1 MPRMTGYR
9 FFAETLKGYGVTSVF
24 WMPAILKAGLME
36 IERVGGIK
44 RVLCHSEKGAAYMAD
59 GYARASRRPGIA
71 MCQSVGA
78 ANLAAGLQDAY
89 LAHSPVIAITGRQ
102 RTSFRYRHA
111 YQEIDHWPLFEPV
124 TKYNVQ
130 ADTLK
135 QFSYELRQAF
145 RESTTGTPGPVHL
158 ELPGIQG
165 EEVGG
170 AEEDLEILVED
181 AFREYPAFRPEPD
194 HEGVL
199 EAARLLTQCQRPV
212 IVAGGGSVAS
222 QAGPSIVELAEKLSA
237 PVAVTLNGKGSIP
250 DNHPLAVGV
259 VGTYSR
265 WCANKVVS
273 EADLVVYV
281 GSQVGDQVTDIWTV
295 PPPGTDVIQIDLNP
309 SELGRNLFVKVAL
322 AGDAKVTVSRLF
334 EALESTVTAPQWAQ
348 RARHLVNQWRKQY
361 GPLLDSDASPIRPER
376 LCRELTRFLP
386 SDALLVADTGHS
398 GSWTGTMV
406 ELSEP
411 TQGYMRCA
419 GSLGWAFPAALGA
432 KCAHPDRPVVCFT
445 GDGGFWYHMAELET
459 AARCGINTVTV
470 INNNRSLNQDRPG
483 VDVAYREFPEGNP
496 KEMWVYNDVD
506 FARFASDMGC
516 FGIRV
521 DKASDIV
528 GALEQALASGR
539 PAIVDVVTDIDAFAP
554 WTRTP
559 S

>member
-9 FFAETLKGYGVTSVF
+9 FFAETLKGYGVTTVF

-36 IERVGGIK
+36 LERVGGIK

-111 YQEIDHWPLFEPV
+111 YQEIEHWPLFQPV
-124 TKYNVQ
+124 TKYNVYV
-130 ADTLK
+130 DTLE
-135 QFSYELRQAF
+135 QFPHELRQAF
-145 RESTTGTPGPVHL
+145 REATTGTPGPVHL

-165 EEVGG
+165 EEVGA
-170 AEEDLEILVED
+170 AEADLEIQVEA
-181 AFREYPAFRPEPD
+181 AFQACPPFRPEPEND
-194 HEGVL
+194 RVN
-199 EAARLLTQCQRPV
+199 EAARLLEHSKFPV
-212 IVAGGGSVAS
+212 FVAGGGAVVSG
-222 QAGPSIVELAEKLSA
+222 AGPAILELAEKLSV
-237 PVAVTLNGKGSIP
+237 PVAVSLNGKGSIP
-250 DNHPLAVGV
+250 DSHPLAVGV

-265 WCANKVVS
+265 WCANKVVH

-281 GSQVGDQVTDIWTV
+281 GSQMGDQVTDNWTI

-309 SELGRNLFVKVAL
+309 AELGRNLSTRVAL
-322 AGDAKVTVSRLF
+322 LGDARETIARLS
-334 EALESTVTAPQWAQ
+334 EALGSKRKDPVWAQ
-348 RARHLVNQWRKQY
+348 RAAQWVKEWRLEYKTQ
-361 GPLLDSDASPIRPER
+361 LESEASPVRPER
-376 LCRELTRFLP
+376 LCRELSAFLP

-406 ELSEP
+406 DLTEE
-411 TQGYMRCA
+411 TQDFMRCA
-419 GSLGWAFPAALGA
+419 GSLGWAFPAGLGA
-432 KCAHPDRPVVCFT
+432 KCAQPDRPVVCFT

-459 AARCGINTVTV
+459 ASRCGINTVTV

-483 VDVAYREFPEGNP
+483 VDVAYRDFPEGNP
-496 KEMWVYNDVD
+496 TELWVYNDVD
-506 FARFASDMGC
+506 FSRFASDLGC

-521 DKASDIV
+521 ERASDIRS
-528 GALEQALASGR
+528 ALEQALAAQR
-539 PAIVDVVTDIDAFAP
+539 PAIVDVVTDIEAFAP